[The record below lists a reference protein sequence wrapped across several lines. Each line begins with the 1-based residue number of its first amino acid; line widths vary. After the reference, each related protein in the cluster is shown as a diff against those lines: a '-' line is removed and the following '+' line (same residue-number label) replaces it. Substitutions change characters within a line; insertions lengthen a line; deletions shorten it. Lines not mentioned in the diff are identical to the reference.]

1 MTQMN
6 LFEGIKNL
14 NKYKE
19 YDERNPQIYEM
30 FKRFTMEAVRRG
42 RTKFSAEAVIN
53 RIRWETM
60 IAGDDEFK
68 INNDIKPY
76 YSRKFMSEFPKLEG
90 FFQVRRS
97 KVDEDADI
105 YR

>member
-6 LFEGIKNL
+6 LFEGIKNIGR
-14 NKYKE
+14 YRE

-42 RTKFSAEAVIN
+42 RTRFSAEAVIN

-60 IAGDDEFK
+60 ISGDDEFK
-68 INNDIKPY
+68 INNNIKPY
-76 YSRKFMSEFPKLEG
+76 YSRKFMNEFPELDG
-90 FFQVRRS
+90 FFQVRKS
-97 KVDEDADI
+97 KVDEYADND
-105 YR
+105 